1 MNIQKIKPLIKWL
14 VDIGFTDIEI
24 KDGEESLKLGRKSQ
38 ADATPSPA
46 YVQMST
52 PPLQHSV
59 AHTHEAP
66 AANAP
71 EPKAAEVVTATG
83 HKVCSPM
90 VGTMYASPSP
100 DSPPFVTV
108 GQSVK
113 VGDTLCIIEAMK
125 MFNEIE
131 ADRAGVIVD
140 ILVNNGDP
148 VEYDQPL
155 FIIE

>member
-24 KDGEESLKLGRKSQ
+24 KDGEESLKLGRKGQ

-52 PPLQHSV
+52 PPLQQPV
-59 AHTHEAP
+59 AHAQEAP
-66 AANAP
+66 IAKAP
-71 EPKAAEVVTATG
+71 EPKAPEVVTATG

-100 DSPPFVTV
+100 DSPPFVTI

-140 ILVNNGDP
+140 VLVNNGDP

>member
-24 KDGEESLKLGRKSQ
+24 KDGEESLKLGRKGQ
-38 ADATPSPA
+38 QDATPSPA

-66 AANAP
+66 ASKVPDHKSP
-71 EPKAAEVVTATG
+71 ESVTATG

-90 VGTMYASPSP
+90 VGTLYASPSP
-100 DSPPFVTV
+100 DSPPFVTI

-140 ILVNNGDP
+140 VLVNNGDP

>member
-14 VDIGFTDIEI
+14 VEIGFTDIEI
-24 KDGEESLKLGRKSQ
+24 KDGEESLKLGRNTHQ
-38 ADATPSPA
+38 ELTPTPA

-52 PPLQHSV
+52 PPLHHPV
-59 AHTHEAP
+59 HHHDAHHAQPKAQESKP
-66 AANAP
+66 AA
-71 EPKAAEVVTATG
+71 VTATG

-90 VGTMYASPSP
+90 VGTMYTSPSP
-100 DSPPFVTV
+100 DSPAFVKI

-140 ILVNNGDP
+140 ILVQNGEP

>member
-14 VDIGFTDIEI
+14 VEIGFTDIEI
-24 KDGEESLKLGRKSQ
+24 KDGEESLKLGRSIQ
-38 ADATPSPA
+38 TDVTPSPA

-52 PPLQHSV
+52 PPLQHPAPNNHE
-59 AHTHEAP
+59 AHTQ
-66 AANAP
+66 
-71 EPKAAEVVTATG
+71 PKASEHKPEVVTATG

-90 VGTMYASPSP
+90 VGTMYIASSP
-100 DSPPFVTV
+100 DAPPFVKI
-108 GQSVK
+108 GQHVK

-131 ADRAGVIVD
+131 ADRSGVIVD
-140 ILVNNGDP
+140 ILVQNGEP